1 MYSGKNI
8 PNNTEVRMKISLLT
22 RAARRALLVGAVIG
36 SSLGALAQAAP
47 QVSWVNF
54 PGGVSVASDAAGNVY
69 TANWDYNPAGDIL
82 LTKRNASGAVL
93 WESRFDNLDSTR
105 HEVATWVAA
114 DAAGN
119 AWVSGTIR
127 SGFSSPVN
135 ANSVLMKFGPDGTLL
150 WRRVYG
156 NDFDGSS
163 TRRFVLDAQGRA
175 YVLGLGVCPSGLMST
190 VRQFNADG
198 SDGWTWCD
206 ASGIGAPLMIKRT
219 PDAHTLIVTRTT
231 TGLFNGYAKISDQGQ
246 TVWSRSGVAGTTT
259 GDAAGDAAGHT
270 YTVDGDAT
278 GTVVRQLTAAGAE
291 AWSRHHPMAAFRVE
305 VGPDALPVLGG
316 WPGPGTV
323 SAAFAK
329 YSAAGDL
336 LWSQADADGPGVGL
350 LSISHL
356 LVDAAGGA
364 YLSGTTL
371 FEMGVSKVNADGTPG
386 WTLLAPGGTT
396 AAMAFGPSG
405 QVYVTGGQTARLD
418 SDPVAPPPTVDVALA
433 LTDAPDP
440 LKVGATL
447 VYTATVT
454 NLGNTAAAGV
464 TYQQALPRTVT
475 WQGAVPSVGTC
486 TGTRSVSCS
495 LGTLPAGG
503 TATVSVMVRVAR
515 AGKLAGSGQVTTTS
529 VDANAANNAASTS
542 TTVSR

>member
-1 MYSGKNI
+1 MHTS
-8 PNNTEVRMKISLLT
+8 TLA
-22 RAARRALLVGAVIG
+22 RAARQALIAGAFIG
-36 SSLGALAQAAP
+36 SGLLAAAQAAP

-54 PGGVSVASDAAGNVY
+54 PGGVSVASDGAGNVY

-82 LTKRNASGAVL
+82 LTKRDANGNVL
-93 WESRFDNLDSTR
+93 WESRHDNQDSTR

-127 SGFSSPVN
+127 SGYSNPVN

-163 TRRFVLDAQGRA
+163 TRRFVLDSQGRA
-175 YVLGLGVCPSGLMST
+175 YVLGLGVCPLGLVTT

-206 ASGIGAPLMIKRT
+206 AAGIGAPQMIKRT
-219 PDAHTLIVTRTT
+219 PDGQTLIVTRTT
-231 TGLFNGYAKISDQGQ
+231 TGLLNGYAKISDQGQ
-246 TVWSRSGVAGTTT
+246 TVWTRSGVSSTTT
-259 GDAAGDAAGHT
+259 GDAAGDAAGQT
-270 YTVDGDAT
+270 YTVDGDST
-278 GTVVRQLTAAGAE
+278 GTVLRQITAAGAE
-291 AWSRHHPMAAFRVE
+291 AWSRHHTMTAFKVE
-305 VGPDALPVLGG
+305 VGPDALPVMGG

-329 YSAAGDL
+329 FSASGDL
-336 LWSQADADGPGVGL
+336 LWAQADADGPGVGL
-350 LSISHL
+350 LSISHM
-356 LVDAAGGA
+356 LVDVAGGA

-386 WTLLAPGGTT
+386 WTLLAAGGTS

-405 QVYVTGGQTARLD
+405 QVYLTGGQTARLD
-418 SDPVAPPPTVDVALA
+418 QDPPVPPSTIDVSVK

-440 LKVGATL
+440 VKLGGTV
-447 VYTATVT
+447 VYTGTVQ
-454 NLGNTAAAGV
+454 NLGNVAANSV
-464 TYQQALPRTVT
+464 VFSQVLPATVT
-475 WQGAVPSVGTC
+475 WQGSVPSVGTC
-486 TGTRSVSCS
+486 TGTRTVLCR
-495 LGTLPAGG
+495 LGTLQPGAS
-503 TATVSVMVRVAR
+503 ATVSVMVRANRV
-515 AGKLAGSGQVTTTS
+515 GPLAGSAKVTTTS
-529 VDANAANNAASTS
+529 TDANAANNAATTT
-542 TTVSR
+542 TTVTR